1 MSDKNNS
8 KKPVAP
14 SQGNT
19 SGGHHSSKEQLK
31 RNSDHGNFSDSDQ
44 GALTIVQHFSPP
56 SRRDG
61 NGNTD
66 KK

>member
-1 MSDKNNS
+1 MSDKDNL
-8 KKPVAP
+8 KKTVVP
-14 SQGNT
+14 SR
-19 SGGHHSSKEQLK
+19 GHHSSKEQLK
-31 RNSDHGNFSDSDQ
+31 RNSDHGNFRESDQ

-61 NGNTD
+61 NGSTD